1 MLRFELKCPQCHHHM
16 KYEARDSI
24 LTNKIKKCVYC
35 GKNYRVKNN
44 IVKQLF

>member
-1 MLRFELKCPQCHHHM
+1 MLRFELQCPQCRNKM

-24 LTNKIKKCVYC
+24 LVNKVKKCVYC
-35 GKNYRVKNN
+35 GKNYRVKNS